1 MNNYKTDLSIVIP
14 VRNEKEGFVIMI
26 NILESII
33 KIKHEIIVVY
43 DELGDTT
50 IEVAKKFQKIFPNF
64 T

>member
-14 VRNEKEGFVIMI
+14 VLNEKEGFVIMI

-43 DELGDTT
+43 DELGDTI

>member
-14 VRNEKEGFVIMI
+14 VLNEKEGFVIMI

-43 DELGDTT
+43 VGSATMFRT
-50 IEVAKKFQKIFPNF
+50 
-64 T
+64 